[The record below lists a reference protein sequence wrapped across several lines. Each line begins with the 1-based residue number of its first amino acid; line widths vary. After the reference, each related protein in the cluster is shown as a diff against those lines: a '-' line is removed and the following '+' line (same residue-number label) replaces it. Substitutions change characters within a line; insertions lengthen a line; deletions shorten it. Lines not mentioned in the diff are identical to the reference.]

1 MKTCLIVPFVL
12 LALAAC
18 KPATDQT
25 EAVELAHVNPAPPAA
40 EKEMVRLDEPVGNAD
55 VKERTDDNQTPVQDT
70 AKKIIHE
77 GGITFRTKNTN
88 QTRTAILASLKAVGG
103 YLASEKEYADE
114 SDSTRNYKLDAR
126 IPAKNF
132 DRFLNRVTQT
142 AALIDSKYITATD
155 VTTRYID
162 MTTRLRNKKALEA
175 RYLEL
180 LHQSTRMT
188 DILQVENKLNEI
200 RTEIETTQGQLNYLN
215 KQIAYSSLQITF
227 YTKRTDLPV
236 IGKTGNR
243 LLDSLKD
250 GWALLQHLFFGLI
263 AIWPLLLMSVVLVV
277 LFRKWRKRR
286 RAQRLNNLQ
295 Q

>member
-1 MKTCLIVPFVL
+1 MKTRLIVPFVL

-18 KPATDQT
+18 KPTPDQT
-25 EAVELAHVNPAPPAA
+25 EAIELAHVNSAPPAA
-40 EKEMVRLDEPVGNAD
+40 EKEVVRLDEPVGNAD
-55 VKERTDDNQTPVQDT
+55 VKEATDDNQTTVQDT
-70 AKKIIHE
+70 AKKKIHE
-77 GGITFRTKNTN
+77 GDITFRTKNIT
-88 QTRTAILASLKAVGG
+88 QTRSAILASLKAVGG
-103 YLASEKEYADE
+103 YLASEKESTNE
-114 SDSTRNYKLDAR
+114 SDSTRNYTLEAR

-132 DRFLNRVTQT
+132 DRFLNKVTQT
-142 AALIDSKYITATD
+142 AVLIDSKNITTTD

-236 IGKTGNR
+236 IDQTGNR
-243 LLDSLKD
+243 LLNSLKD
-250 GWALLQHLFFGLI
+250 GWSLLQHLFFGLI
-263 AIWPLLLMSVVLVV
+263 AVWPLLLIGVVLVA
-277 LFRKWRKRR
+277 LFRRWRKRR
-286 RAQRLNNLQ
+286 RAQRLNNPQ
-295 Q
+295 H